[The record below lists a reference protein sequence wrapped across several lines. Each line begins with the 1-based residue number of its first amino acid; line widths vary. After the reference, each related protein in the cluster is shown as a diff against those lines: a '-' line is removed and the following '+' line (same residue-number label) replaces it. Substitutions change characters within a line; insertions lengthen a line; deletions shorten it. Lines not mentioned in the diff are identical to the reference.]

1 MPRQRLTAS
10 DATADTASGTDEF
23 KAEATSEQT
32 VIEPG
37 WSAEIRPRQN
47 KQAIPRFVV
56 PEDGEEVVIKFL
68 DTKPFAPVFQHW
80 IMTGEGRRAF
90 TCPAS
95 GPCPMCNR
103 GDKAKSSDWFNVVAG
118 LEDGWTLQVWYA
130 SADPAAAIRDR
141 ATSKRTAP
149 INKAGQ
155 YFVATKKKASN
166 GFNTY
171 SVDPVREDELDDWG
185 LKPLTSEELTE
196 FNKNAYDSSLV
207 RRLSYAELENLAKQY
222 FTD

>member
-1 MPRQRLTAS
+1 MPRQRLS
-10 DATADTASGTDEF
+10 ESATADQASGADEYT
-23 KAEATSEQT
+23 AVATPEQS

-37 WSAEIRPRQN
+37 WSAEIRPKQN
-47 KQAIPRFVV
+47 KQAVPRFTV
-56 PEDGEEVVIKFL
+56 PENGEEVIIKFI

-80 IMTGEGRRAF
+80 IMTSEGRRAF

-103 GDKAKSSDWFNVVAG
+103 GDKAKGSDWFNVVAG

-130 SADPAAAIRDR
+130 SADPSAAIRER
-141 ATSKRTAP
+141 AVSKRTSP

-155 YFVATKKKASN
+155 YFVATKRQASN

-171 SVDPVREDELDDWG
+171 SIDPVREDELNDWG
-185 LKPLTSEELTE
+185 LKPLTAEELAE
-196 FNKNAYDSSLV
+196 FTSRAYDASLV
-207 RRLSYAELENLAKQY
+207 RRLSYAELETLAKQH